1 MIELLCI
8 DVDGTL
14 TDGSLVY
21 GYSLCGNL
29 SLGNHCVDL
38 GFFGVSQTQSLVST
52 PKNPK
57 NYESH
62 TENPSVV
69 LNASESSLRG
79 ESQDSPKQ
87 FAELDKETSASP
99 CFASEAKQPSKIN
112 CHIERSEIS
121 QNRDSSLNSRFAQ
134 NDKINAES
142 HTAHDS
148 QSNNRSN
155 GGVASSRF
163 YAERAKIGLGRP
175 LSEVSHKNDS
185 NEYPRTNCKQDDAP
199 ITEISKTFNV
209 KDGLA
214 LAYWCKVLKRKVA
227 IITGKGSEI
236 LHIRASELQIPSDLL
251 FMNIKN
257 KGEILRKLKKDF
269 TLDSTQIACV
279 GDDLNDISMFA
290 ESSLNFA
297 PNDCANAFKTSAKN
311 LPKITILNAKGGEG
325 AVREAIELILQ
336 KEQIYED
343 FIDFFAKQI

>member
-21 GYSLCGNL
+21 GYISNSSL
-29 SLGNHCVDL
+29 
-38 GFFGVSQTQSLVST
+38 TQSLRELEKFSFDRRLALSQSNFSAQPT
-52 PKNPK
+52 NLAQDTRIANDSKK
-57 NYESH
+57 D
-62 TENPSVV
+62 
-69 LNASESSLRG
+69 SSLRG
-79 ESQDSPKQ
+79 ESIDSPKQ
-87 FAELDKETSASP
+87 SKNSPSLAEGDKGGGLKAQKNSSAKFSNSDFTHP
-99 CFASEAKQPSKIN
+99 LTPSAR
-112 CHIERSEIS
+112 E
-121 QNRDSSLNSRFAQ
+121 
-134 NDKINAES
+134 
-142 HTAHDS
+142 
-148 QSNNRSN
+148 
-155 GGVASSRF
+155 GG
-163 YAERAKIGLGRP
+163 E
-175 LSEVSHKNDS
+175 
-185 NEYPRTNCKQDDAP
+185 
-199 ITEISKTFNV
+199 ITEIAKVFNV

-214 LAYWCKVLKRKVA
+214 LAYWRKILNRKVA

-236 LHIRASELQIPSDLL
+236 LRIRASELQIPSDLI

-269 TLDSTQIACV
+269 ALNSTQIACV

-290 ESSLNFA
+290 EASLNFA